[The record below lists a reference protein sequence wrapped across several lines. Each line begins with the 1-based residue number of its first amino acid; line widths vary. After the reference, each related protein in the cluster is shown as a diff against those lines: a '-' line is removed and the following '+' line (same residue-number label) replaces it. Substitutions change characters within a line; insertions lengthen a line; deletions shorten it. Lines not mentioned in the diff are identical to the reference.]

1 MNAKA
6 NWLAWSLQLIFGAL
20 LGGVAGAASAWGRGR
35 AAHFHFSDDEGGL
48 AFGYVLGCSMVI
60 GGLASYFGDE
70 LWLGS
75 SLRAYQPPE
84 MPHSAVSR
92 GSSLCIG
99 IVGLGLIVITLG
111 AHFGLPPVEG

>member
-20 LGGVAGAASAWGRGR
+20 LGGVIAATSAWGRQPC
-35 AAHFHFSDDEGGL
+35 FDFSDDEGGL